1 LIIFLKKTNN
11 ISDNKEKGQVNM
23 KLDSFFAQYQI
34 FTVNDLIVWLSKES
48 TCPINHSTLHNSL
61 AYHQKQ
67 GHIIRIRRGLYYSI
81 PRGANASSYPV
92 DPFLVSSKMAE
103 DAVLGYRTA
112 LDLHGKLHTTS
123 SKFIY
128 LSKKRVMSSFIFKD
142 VEYQAV
148 SIPTALKA
156 KNNEQF
162 GLQSI
167 DRLGQSILV
176 TTLERTLVDVLDR
189 PHLCG
194 SWEEIWLSL
203 ESIEYLDLDQI
214 LKYALLLDN
223 ATTIAK
229 LGFFLEIHSERLMIA
244 GHYLETLCKHRPL
257 KPHYLERKHKQ
268 PQKMISKW
276 NLIVPL
282 SLINREWEE
291 PNGNI

>member
-1 LIIFLKKTNN
+1 
-11 ISDNKEKGQVNM
+11 M
-23 KLDSFFAQYQI
+23 KLDSFFAQHQI
-34 FTVNDLIVWLSKES
+34 FTVNELIAWLSKEA
-48 TCPINHSTLHNSL
+48 TCTTNYSTLHNSL

-67 GHIIRIRRGLYYSI
+67 GHILRIRRGLYYSI
-81 PRGANASSYPV
+81 PKGVIASTYPI
-92 DPFLVSSKMAE
+92 DPFLVTSKMAE

-128 LSKKRVMSSFIFKD
+128 LSKKRVMASFVFKD
-142 VEYQAV
+142 TEYQAV
-148 SIPTALKA
+148 SIPTALTA
-156 KNNEQF
+156 SNNEQF
-162 GLQSI
+162 GIQSI
-167 DRLGQSILV
+167 DRLGQSIVV
-176 TTLERTLVDVLDR
+176 TTLERTLVDILDR

-203 ESIEYLDLDQI
+203 GSFEYLDLGQVV
-214 LKYALLLDN
+214 KYALLLGN

-229 LGFFLEIHSERLMIA
+229 LGFFLETHRERLMIPEN
-244 GHYLETLCKHRPL
+244 YLENLCKHSPV
-257 KPHYLERKHKQ
+257 KPHYLERKRKQ

-291 PNGNI
+291 PNENI

>member
-1 LIIFLKKTNN
+1 
-11 ISDNKEKGQVNM
+11 M

-34 FTVNDLIVWLSKES
+34 FTVNDLSLWLSRES
-48 TCPINHSTLHNSL
+48 GYAINYSTLHNSL
-61 AYHQKQ
+61 AYHQKRS
-67 GHIIRIRRGLYYSI
+67 HILRIRRGLYYSI
-81 PRGANASSYPV
+81 PKGVTASSYPV
-92 DPFLVSSKMAE
+92 DPFLVTSKMAE
-103 DAVLGYRTA
+103 DAMLGYRTA

-128 LSKKRVMSSFIFKD
+128 LSKKRVMAPFVFKD
-142 VEYQAV
+142 IEYQAV
-148 SIPTALKA
+148 SIPIALKTTH
-156 KNNEQF
+156 NEQF
-162 GLQSI
+162 GTQSI

-203 ESIEYLDLDQI
+203 ESIEYLDLDQV

-229 LGFFLEIHSERLMIA
+229 LGFFLETYRERLMIPES
-244 GHYLETLCKHRPL
+244 YLENLCKYRPL
-257 KPHYLERKHKQ
+257 KPHYLERKSKQ